1 MRWFSLFITAYFW
14 LYAVVFLFIG
24 MEEKNNNA
32 LVMSAFMVFFSI
44 IVTQITIRNFRKTK

>member
-1 MRWFSLFITAYFW
+1 MKWFALILTAYFW

-24 MEEKNNNA
+24 MEGNNNA

-44 IVTQITIRNFRKTK
+44 IISGITLSYFRKTK